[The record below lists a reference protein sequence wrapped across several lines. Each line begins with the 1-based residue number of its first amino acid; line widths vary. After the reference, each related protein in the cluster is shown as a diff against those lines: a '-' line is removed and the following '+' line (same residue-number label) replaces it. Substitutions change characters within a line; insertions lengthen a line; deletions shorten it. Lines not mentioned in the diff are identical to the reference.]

1 MFEMWS
7 PSSFPVSLLVLAL
20 VLPSSSAVFCSQC
33 KGPEMDLNICSH
45 FRPITEGGTS
55 DHSQPETIPF
65 SDLLISPAVF
75 STQAQQSLLSKPF
88 STVSKSQS
96 CAICGK
102 ICKNSHGLKIHIARM
117 HKAAIQ
123 AAAQNTSSPQETTTP
138 PSTVSSGSQNNPLQD
153 RKKTI
158 HYNRHSWLEGMRY
171 NLPRLNQ

>member
-33 KGPEMDLNICSH
+33 NDPKMHLNICSQ
-45 FRPITEGGTS
+45 FRPIREGGTS
-55 DHSQPETIPF
+55 DHSQPETIPL

-88 STVSKSQS
+88 STVSKSKS

-102 ICKNSHGLKIHIARM
+102 EYKNNHGLKIHIARI
-117 HKAAIQ
+117 HKATTQVTEQEASSS
-123 AAAQNTSSPQETTTP
+123 QNTTTL
-138 PSTVSSGSQNNPLQD
+138 PSTGMSGRQYGTRQNTRINTLQPTD
-153 RKKTI
+153 LIGGHEKQ
-158 HYNRHSWLEGMRY
+158 LA
-171 NLPRLNQ
+171 